1 MHGTKRTAFWIGV
14 TAAVVIAPFIGISG
28 YTVQILTLA
37 GIYATVALGLN
48 LVLGNAG
55 QISLGQAGFFGIGAY
70 VTAQLIIKAGL
81 SFFLVLPLGG
91 LVAGLVGVGL
101 GYLALRFHGHYLAMI
116 TLCFGLIMQI
126 FFQQVP
132 ALTGGAA
139 GISDIPGPRVFGLIV
154 DNSPGAWLKT
164 FHLAWLLFIAVAW
177 LLNNLLSLQTGR
189 SLAALRDDPIAAES
203 AGLNV
208 AKCKVQAFAIS
219 AVLAGLAGGVYS
231 VHTHYIGPEIF
242 GVGASLEFLIM
253 VVVGGLGRPMGAVAG
268 ALLLAV
274 APEFMRAY
282 EEYRLLFFSLVLM
295 AVVVIAPE
303 GLWGLITR
311 IYSHV
316 TKRGSEERE
325 SRA

>member
-1 MHGTKRTAFWIGV
+1 MHGTKRTVFWLGV
-14 TAAVVIAPFIGISG
+14 TIAVVIAPFIGLSG

-91 LVAGLVGVGL
+91 LLAGLVGMGL
-101 GYLALRFHGHYLAMI
+101 GYLALRFHGHYLAMV

-139 GISDIPGPRVFGLIV
+139 GITDIPGPQVFGLVV
-154 DNSPGAWLKT
+154 DNSPGAWCKT
-164 FHLAWLLFIAVAW
+164 FHLAWFLFIAVAW
-177 LLNNLLSLQTGR
+177 LLSNLLSLQTGR
-189 SLAALRDDPIAAES
+189 ALAALRDDPIAAQS
-203 AGLNV
+203 SGLNV
-208 AKCKVQAFAIS
+208 SKYKVQAFAIS

-274 APEFMRAY
+274 AAEFMRGMKITACCFFPWSSW
-282 EEYRLLFFSLVLM
+282 RSWLLLRKDS
-295 AVVVIAPE
+295 
-303 GLWGLITR
+303 GG
-311 IYSHV
+311 
-316 TKRGSEERE
+316 
-325 SRA
+325 